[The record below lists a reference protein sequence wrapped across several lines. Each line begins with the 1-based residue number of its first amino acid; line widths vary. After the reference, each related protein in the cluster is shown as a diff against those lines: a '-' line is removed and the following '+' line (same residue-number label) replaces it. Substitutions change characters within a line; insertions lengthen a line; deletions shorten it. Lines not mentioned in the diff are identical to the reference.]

1 MSEQAPRK
9 RGRPPKNPDV
19 TPVSETNNYAH
30 TEVQSNSKTEVTH
43 EFCTMN
49 SSLAY
54 SYSYFG
60 FNIFDYYSHDQLAAL
75 VRDPMANNE
84 LLREISLI
92 LYGTCGAYTHAVDFQ
107 VAMPTLD
114 KVVVPHGTNKQKR
127 KKNKELMEST
137 MRTIKDREIIRDA
150 LFRGMVEG
158 IYYGYLETTSRP
170 VSNKKF
176 MTDHDVEAIA
186 EINEL
191 GINASVISLPAS
203 HTKIVG
209 IKNSSYI
216 IAFDLDYFDCADGE
230 SAEQKLRKYP
240 KEIRDA
246 YEKRHSGKE
255 SMGNWVVLNNNNTI
269 VHKIR
274 SKREECYGRP
284 LVLAAI
290 NDILYGDY
298 FTQTKRNVLDE
309 INNRV
314 VFQTFPEGERKGV
327 SALTKQQQES
337 QHNAVKSAVMNK
349 NNRGGT
355 SFFSVAAGTKIDA
368 LDTQNTDI
376 FDEKYESNLN
386 DKIALG
392 LGFGGSLI
400 NGVATGSYSA
410 QISNLELITA
420 QLFQWIDQIAEELN
434 KCINANIIKDNRNWV
449 ECKYL
454 PITHVNKDKMVGFAK
469 DLYLQGKGSLSL
481 WASACGISSDVFFA
495 LLDLE
500 LEEDI
505 ENKYPVHITSYVASG
520 NNSNNKGGR
529 PETDDPSDATVASRA
544 NNGNSIPSP
553 SD

>member
-1 MSEQAPRK
+1 MSEQIPRK
-9 RGRPPKNPDV
+9 RGRPPKNPEKK
-19 TPVSETNNYAH
+19 PAPIAETNNYTS
-30 TEVQSNSKTEVTH
+30 TEVQYSQSEVTN
-43 EFCTMN
+43 EFCSMN

-60 FNIFDYYSHDQLAAL
+60 FNIFDFYNHDQLAAL

-84 LLREISLI
+84 MLREISLI
-92 LYGTCGAYTHAVDFQ
+92 LYGTCGSYTHAVDFQ

-114 KVVVPHGTNKQKR
+114 KVIVPRGSNKQKR
-127 KKNKELMEST
+127 KSNKELMTSAL
-137 MRTIKDREIIRDA
+137 RTIKDREIIRDA
-150 LFRGMVEG
+150 LFRGLVEG
-158 IYYGYLETTSRP
+158 IYYGYFETTSRP
-170 VSNKKF
+170 VSNKKH
-176 MTDHDVEAIA
+176 MTDYDVESIS

-191 GINASVISLPAS
+191 GMNASVISLPAKY
-203 HTKIVG
+203 TKIVG
-209 IKNSSYI
+209 IKNSSYV

-240 KEIRDA
+240 KEIREA
-246 YEKRHSGKE
+246 YERRRNSNG
-255 SMGNWVVLNNNNTI
+255 SMGNWFVLDNNNTI

-274 SKREECYGRP
+274 SKREERYGRP

-314 VFQTFPEGERKGV
+314 VYMTFPEGRDKGT
-327 SALTKQQQES
+327 SALTKSQQEN
-337 QHNAVKSAVMNK
+337 QHNAVKSAVLSK
-349 NNRGGT
+349 NNRGST
-355 SFFSVAAGTKIDA
+355 SFFSVAAGTKINA
-368 LDTQNTDI
+368 IDTQNTDI

-434 KCINANIIKDNRNWV
+434 KCINANIIKDKKNWV

-454 PITHVNKDKMVGFAK
+454 PITHVNKDKMVGYMK
-469 DLYLQGKGSLSL
+469 DLWLQAGGSMSAYIA
-481 WASACGISSDVFFA
+481 ASGISPDAYYA
-495 LLDLE
+495 LLDDE
-500 LEEDI
+500 ISNGVYE
-505 ENKYPVHITSYVASG
+505 KYKPHQTAFTLSSKD
-520 NNSNNKGGR
+520 NTGGR
-529 PETDDPSDATVASRA
+529 PETDNPSDATVASRA
-544 NNGNSIPSP
+544 NNGNAMPSP